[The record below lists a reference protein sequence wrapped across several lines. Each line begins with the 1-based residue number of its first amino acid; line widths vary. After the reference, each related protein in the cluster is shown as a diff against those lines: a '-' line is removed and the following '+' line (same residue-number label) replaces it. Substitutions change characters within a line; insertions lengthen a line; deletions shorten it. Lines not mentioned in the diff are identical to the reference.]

1 MRKGAFL
8 AVSGLGVAI
17 ALGVATAHE
26 ADNPAVKARTSL
38 MQLYAN
44 NLGPLGAMAK
54 GDVAYDADAASKA
67 ANNLA
72 LLVQLDQSTLWPQGT
87 DADSIA
93 GTRALPAI
101 WQNFPDV
108 AEKGQA
114 LVAAVNAMQVAA
126 GTDLDALRGA
136 MGAIGKACGDCH
148 ETYRAPDQ

>member
-1 MRKGAFL
+1 MRKRTLL
-8 AVSGLGVAI
+8 AVSGTAIALALGVAI
-17 ALGVATAHE
+17 AHE
-26 ADNPAVKARTSL
+26 ADHPAVKARTSI

-54 GDVAYDADAASKA
+54 GDMAYDADAASKA

-72 LLVQLDQSTLWPQGT
+72 LLVQLDQSRLWPQGT
-87 DADSIA
+87 DADSIS

-114 LVAAVNAMQVAA
+114 LAQAVNAMQAAA
-126 GTDLDALRGA
+126 GADLEALRGA

>member
-8 AVSGLGVAI
+8 AVSGLAVAI

-38 MQLYAN
+38 MQLYQN

-54 GDVAYDADAASKA
+54 GDVEYDADAASKA

-72 LLVQLDQSTLWPQGT
+72 LLVQLDQSTFWPQGT
-87 DADSIA
+87 DADSID

-101 WQNFPDV
+101 WQNYPDV
-108 AEKGQA
+108 AEKGMA
-114 LVAAVNAMQVAA
+114 LVEAVNAMQVAA
-126 GTDLDALRGA
+126 GTDLEALRAA
-136 MGAIGKACGDCH
+136 MGPIGKACGDCH